1 MEKIRNRVKEL
12 LIEKEWTFADLQDME
27 GIVKEFA
34 DILEKELD
42 YGFIARM
49 CEGEPIA
56 KMLQEAAENGDYY
69 AHGVD
74 TFGGL
79 FYRVRQNALK
89 GWVAQYLKEELM
101 NANVNFNGGD
111 KNEVPKGS
119 VGGKPSK
126 KRTTDEKKNSEE

>member
-1 MEKIRNRVKEL
+1 MKQIKDRVKEL
-12 LIEKEWTFADLQDME
+12 LIEKKWTFADLQDME

-49 CEGEPIA
+49 CEGEGIT
-56 KMLQEAAENGDYY
+56 KMLEEASKSGDYY
-69 AHGVD
+69 AHGIE

-79 FYRVRQNALK
+79 FYRVRHDALK

-101 NANVNFNGGD
+101 NANVNFNGGIE
-111 KNEVPKGS
+111 NEISERS

-126 KRTTDEKKNSEE
+126 KRTTDEKKDSEE

>member
-1 MEKIRNRVKEL
+1 MQKIRNRVKEL
-12 LIEKEWTFADLQDME
+12 LIEKKWTFADLQDME

-42 YGFIARM
+42 YGFIAKM

-56 KMLQEAAENGDYY
+56 KMLQEAAKNGDYY
-69 AHGVD
+69 AHGID

-79 FYRVRQNALK
+79 FWRVRQNALK

-101 NANVNFNGGD
+101 NANVNFNGGIE
-111 KNEVPKGS
+111 NEISERS
-119 VGGKPSK
+119 VGRKPSK

>member
-1 MEKIRNRVKEL
+1 MERIENRVREL
-12 LIEKEWTFADLQDME
+12 LNEKEWTFADLQDME

-49 CEGEPIA
+49 CEGVPIE
-56 KMLQEAAENGDYY
+56 KMLKEAAESGDYY
-69 AHGVD
+69 AHGLS
-74 TFGGL
+74 TFGNL
-79 FYRVRQNALK
+79 FYRVRHDSLK
-89 GWVAQYLKEELM
+89 GYVAQYLKEELL

>member
-42 YGFIARM
+42 YGFIAKM

-56 KMLQEAAENGDYY
+56 KMLQEAAKEGDYY
-69 AHGVD
+69 AHGID

-79 FYRVRQNALK
+79 FWRVRQNALK

-101 NANVNFNGGD
+101 NANVNFNGGIE
-111 KNEVPKGS
+111 NEISERS

-126 KRTTDEKKNSEE
+126 KRTTDEAKDSEE

>member
-1 MEKIRNRVKEL
+1 MQKIRNRVKEL
-12 LIEKEWTFADLQDME
+12 LIEKKWTFADLQDME

-42 YGFIARM
+42 YGFIAKM

-56 KMLQEAAENGDYY
+56 KMLQEAAKEGDYY
-69 AHGVD
+69 AHGID

-79 FYRVRQNALK
+79 FWRVRQNALK
-89 GWVAQYLKEELM
+89 GWVAQYLKEELL

>member
-49 CEGEPIA
+49 CEGVPIE
-56 KMLQEAAENGDYY
+56 KMLKEAAESGDYY
-69 AHGVD
+69 AHGLS
-74 TFGGL
+74 TFGNL
-79 FYRVRQNALK
+79 FYRVRHDSLK
-89 GWVAQYLKEELM
+89 GYVAQYLKEELL

-119 VGGKPSK
+119 VGRKPSK
-126 KRTTDEKKNSEE
+126 KRTTDEEKNSEE

>member
-1 MEKIRNRVKEL
+1 MKKIRDRVKEL

-42 YGFIARM
+42 YGFIAKM
-49 CEGEPIA
+49 CEGEPIT
-56 KMLQEAAENGDYY
+56 KMLQEAAKSGDYY
-69 AHGVD
+69 AHGID

-79 FYRVRQNALK
+79 FWRVRQNALK

-101 NANVNFNGGD
+101 NANINFNGGN
-111 KNEVPKGS
+111 KNEVSEGS
-119 VGGKPSK
+119 MGGQSLEERPA
-126 KRTTDEKKNSEE
+126 DEKTDSEE

>member
-12 LIEKEWTFADLQDME
+12 LIEKEWTFADLQDMK

-49 CEGEPIA
+49 CEGVPIEQ
-56 KMLQEAAENGDYY
+56 MLQEAAKEGDYY
-69 AHGVD
+69 AHGLS

-79 FYRVRQNALK
+79 FYRVRQDSLQ
-89 GWVAQYLKEELM
+89 GYVAEYLKEELM

-119 VGGKPSK
+119 VGRKPSK

>member
-1 MEKIRNRVKEL
+1 MKQIKDRVKEL
-12 LIEKEWTFADLQDME
+12 LIEKEWTFADLQNME

-34 DILEKELD
+34 EILEKELD

-49 CEGEPIA
+49 CEGEPIT
-56 KMLQEAAENGDYY
+56 KMLEEASKSGDYY
-69 AHGVD
+69 AHGIE

-79 FYRVRQNALK
+79 FYRVRHDALK

-119 VGGKPSK
+119 VGRKSPK

>member
-42 YGFIARM
+42 YGFIARL
-49 CEGEPIA
+49 CEAEPIVEYVS
-56 KMLQEAAENGDYY
+56 KET
-69 AHGVD
+69 
-74 TFGGL
+74 TFGDL
-79 FYRVRQNALK
+79 FWRIRQSTLQSY
-89 GWVAQYLKEELM
+89 VAKYLKEELM

-126 KRTTDEKKNSEE
+126 KRTTDEKKNSEEEAGIC

>member
-49 CEGEPIA
+49 CEGEPIE
-56 KMLQEAAENGDYY
+56 KMLKEAAESRDYY
-69 AHGVD
+69 AHGID

-89 GWVAQYLKEELM
+89 GWVAQYLKEELL

-111 KNEVPKGS
+111 KNEVPKRS

>member
-1 MEKIRNRVKEL
+1 MQKIRNRVREL
-12 LIEKEWTFADLQDME
+12 LNEKEWTFADLQDME

-49 CEGEPIA
+49 CEGEPIEQ
-56 KMLQEAAENGDYY
+56 MLREAAESGDYY
-69 AHGVD
+69 AHGIS

-79 FYRVRQNALK
+79 FYRVRHKSLK
-89 GWVAQYLKEELM
+89 GWVAQYLKEELL